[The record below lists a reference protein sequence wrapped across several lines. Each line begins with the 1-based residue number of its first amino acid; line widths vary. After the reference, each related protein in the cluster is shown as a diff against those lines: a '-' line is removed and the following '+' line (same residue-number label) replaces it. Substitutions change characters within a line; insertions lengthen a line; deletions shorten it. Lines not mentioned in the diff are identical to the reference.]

1 MREIWTNLRL
11 RWRAVW
17 RRGQLERDL
26 ADEIAFHVAMREGD
40 TRSFGN
46 PARVK
51 EDLRDMWT
59 FQGVET
65 FWQDLRYA
73 ARMLRRSPMFT
84 LVAIASLAVGIGA
97 NTAIFSLV
105 NAIMLKSLPVP
116 DPQELRL
123 VLWTGDPRVPMRGQ
137 SGYSTPVQG
146 VRAESSFSYPMYELL
161 TARMK
166 DYYDL
171 MGFARWQVT
180 VLAGGES
187 HYANALFV
195 TGNMAAV
202 LGVSPQ
208 VGRLISREDD
218 RAGAPPVVL
227 ISHSYWDRRFG
238 LDPNVVGRDV
248 TMNGQRVTVVGV
260 LPRGFAGLDPGRSLD
275 YVMPISQIP
284 VFGPKFYAMANAER
298 WWVQVMGRLRPG
310 VSDATARTVLEAVM
324 AQVDQSYPPR
334 DDGKTTPWRPVVE
347 EGSGGIPLLRM
358 QSETPLLILGC
369 VVGLVL
375 LIACANIANLL
386 LARSATRRREVAVRL
401 SIGAG
406 RWRLIRQFL
415 TESLLLASVGAGFG
429 LLLAQPLAR
438 ACLALSAGNEPLL
451 LDARVD
457 GRALLFTA
465 VATVL
470 TALLFGLAPALR
482 ATRVDLTPALKDG
495 GNGSR
500 GLGGHTRLSRMLVM
514 SQVALCV
521 LLLTGAG
528 LFVRTLAN
536 LSKLDPGFNP
546 RQLLIFTVNATRSGY
561 EEGRLTDLYE
571 RIRMKLGG
579 IPGVQAV
586 TLSSI
591 ALIGDNMSNT
601 LIHLPGEAIIRGKE
615 RSAYNM
621 LVGSDFLAV
630 MGMPLVAGRDISERD
645 TPSGVKTAVVN
656 EAFVRKF
663 FGGRG
668 AIGKLF
674 HTGRPGG
681 EDPDPP
687 YEVVGV
693 CKNAKFHSMKQEI
706 PATVYLPYVQNSAR
720 MHEATFEVRSAMPVG
735 VLAGAVRAAVA
746 EIDKNV
752 PVAELRTQEE
762 QIRLS
767 LGMERM
773 FAELVGGFGVLA
785 ALLAAI
791 GLYGLMAYAVARRQA
806 EIGIRLALGAGRFQV
821 QWMVVRDSLVM
832 TGVGLAVGIPA
843 ALGLSRLVKSSLY
856 GVTPTDPASFVVAG
870 MTMLAVAAA
879 AAWLPARSAAR
890 VDPVQALR
898 CE

>member
-1 MREIWTNLRL
+1 MSELWTNLRL

-17 RRGQLERDL
+17 KRRQLEKDL

-40 TRSFGN
+40 TRNFGN
-46 PARVK
+46 PTRVK

-73 ARMLRRSPMFT
+73 ARMLWRSPLFT
-84 LVAIASLAVGIGA
+84 IVAVGSLAIGIGA

-116 DPQELRL
+116 DPQDLQL
-123 VLWTGDPRVPMRGQ
+123 VLWTGDPRVPMKGR
-137 SGYSTPVQG
+137 SGYSTRMHGIRV
-146 VRAESSFSYPMYELL
+146 ESSFSYPMYEML
-161 TARMK
+161 AGRMK
-166 DYYDL
+166 DQYDL
-171 MGFARWQVT
+171 MGFARGQVT

-187 HYANALFV
+187 HYASALF
-195 TGNMAAV
+195 TSGNMGTV
-202 LGVSPQ
+202 FGVTPQ
-208 VGRLISREDD
+208 RGRLISRDDD
-218 RAGAPPVVL
+218 RVGAPPVAL
-227 ISHSYWDRRFG
+227 ITHAYWERRFG
-238 LDPNVVGRDV
+238 LDANVVGRDV

-260 LPRGFAGLDPGRSLD
+260 LPRGFTGLDPSHGNDFVL
-275 YVMPISQIP
+275 PISQIP
-284 VFGPKFYAMANAER
+284 AFGPKFYEMPNAER
-298 WWVQVMGRLRPG
+298 WWVQVLGRLRPG
-310 VSDATARTVLEAVM
+310 VSAEAARLALASLMT
-324 AQVDQSYPPR
+324 QIDQSYPDKR
-334 DDGKTTPWRPVVE
+334 ERGKAPWRPVVE
-347 EGSGGIPLLRM
+347 EGAGGIPLMRM
-358 QSETPLLILGC
+358 QAETPMLVLGA

-386 LARSATRRREVAVRL
+386 LARGAARRREVAVRL

-415 TESLLLASVGAGFG
+415 TESLLLASAGAALG
-429 LLLAQPLAR
+429 LVLAAPLAR
-438 ACLALSAGNEPLL
+438 ACLSLSAGNDPL
-451 LDARVD
+451 AITPTVD

-536 LSKLDPGFNP
+536 LSNLNPGFNP
-546 RQLLIFTVNATRSGY
+546 KQLLIFSVDASRSGY
-561 EEGRLTDLYE
+561 EEARLTGLYE
-571 RIRMKLGG
+571 RIRLKLGE

-586 TLSSI
+586 TLSSTTLV
-591 ALIGDNMSNT
+591 ANSMNNT
-601 LIHLPGEAIIRGKE
+601 SVYLPGEKYVVGKE

-621 LVGSDFLAV
+621 HVGSNFLSV
-630 MGMPLVAGRDISERD
+630 MGIPLREGRDIGERD
-645 TPSGVKTAVVN
+645 TASSARVAIVN
-656 EAFVRKF
+656 EAFVKEF

-668 AIGKLF
+668 AIGMQF
-674 HTGRPGG
+674 TTATPGREKP
-681 EDPDPP
+681 EPP
-687 YEVVGV
+687 IEIVGV
-693 CKNAKFHSMKQEI
+693 CGNAKYDSMKRET
-706 PATVYLPYVQNSAR
+706 PATFYVPFLQDPTR
-720 MHEATFEVRSAMPVG
+720 MREATFEVRSAMPVG
-735 VLAGAVRAAVA
+735 TLAGAVRAAVT

-752 PVAELRTQEE
+752 PVAELRSQEE
-762 QIRLS
+762 QIRMS
-767 LGMERM
+767 LAMERM
-773 FAELVGGFGVLA
+773 FASLVGGFGALA
-785 ALLAAI
+785 AMLAAI
-791 GLYGLMAYAVARRQA
+791 GLYGLMAYGVARRQA
-806 EIGIRLALGAGRFQV
+806 EIGIRLALGAGRMGV

-832 TGVGLAVGIPA
+832 AVVGLAVGVPSA
-843 ALGLSRLVKSSLY
+843 WALSRLVKSLLY
-856 GVTPTDPASFVVAG
+856 GVEPADPLSFAAAG
-870 MTMLAVAAA
+870 AAMLAVAVA

-890 VDPVQALR
+890 VDPVKALR